1 MSKKV
6 VGISIATGIG
16 IGLGYLGY
24 KYGRQFLTY
33 LKQRD
38 DRKSINDI
46 AEDIKATLK
55 KNMEDLCKKTNGNE
69 DEIQISNSNSEKT
82 LSEFLEGLKNL
93 KVDKKTGGKH
103 VLSEDKAEKNLE
115 IEINLKDDEEEEEV
129 KENKI
134 KSVEDLNREYDK
146 IIHEMNA
153 ETYKVLDILKA
164 RREDLA
170 KEEVKK
176 EEEKKV
182 VSEEKAEKKP
192 TTKKNIKVE
201 GGKKKS
207 DSNKKS
213 TKGTSDKKVE
223 ETAE

>member
-55 KNMEDLCKKTNGNE
+55 KNMEDLCKKTNGDE

-93 KVDKKTGGKH
+93 KVDKKTGDKH

-170 KEEVKK
+170 KKEN
-176 EEEKKV
+176 EEEKKEV